1 MTTRSWSPRPH
12 RLLYAVTILA
22 VMAFGVGAAL
32 KERNCPE
39 GGLRL
44 DSGVRCDYTVLETA
58 IIVITLL
65 TLASSIVVISIRL
78 ALRMGGIARARRN
91 RDA

>member
-1 MTTRSWSPRPH
+1 
-12 RLLYAVTILA
+12 LLYVVTILA

-32 KERNCPE
+32 KEGNCPE

-44 DSGVRCDYTVLETA
+44 DSGVRCDYTVLEA
-58 IIVITLL
+58 AVIVITLL

-78 ALRMGGIARARRN
+78 ALRMGEIACARRN

>member
-1 MTTRSWSPRPH
+1 MHRFWSQPH
-12 RLLYAVTILA
+12 RLLYAVTVIALMTYA
-22 VMAFGVGAAL
+22 VGAAL

-44 DSGVRCDYTVLETA
+44 DSGVRCDYTILEAA

-65 TLASSIVVISIRL
+65 TVASSLVVLTVRL
-78 ALRMGGIARARRN
+78 ALRAGKTLRTPRARSGGG
-91 RDA
+91 